1 MPVLANLLAIG
12 WEPELRGYLSVI
24 IGAVALGGSVYL
36 ILGTNLG
43 SRLGFLVT
51 LAGLFGWMAVMGAVW
66 WTYGIGLMGRLPSWE
81 PANPVA
87 IVRDASLLHQADV
100 VGEPIR
106 SQGLSAGE
114 LDAFVT
120 NALTQQGWTRLADSD
135 PARGQ
140 AIAAAE
146 DILVNQAGEFSAG
159 EFLPRAV
166 YDKGG
171 DRFPKIN
178 ETLDFLAFLHKPYYA
193 LVEVAPVV
201 PQYVEPGRAPARPI
215 VDESQPR
222 RYVVMVRDLGT
233 HRQPAAFTTLG
244 STGIFVILCW
254 MLHRRERT
262 LIANRRGDTGE
273 KGELLAAKE

>member
-51 LAGLFGWMAVMGAVW
+51 FAALFGWMAVMGAVW

-87 IVRDASLLHQADV
+87 IVRDATLLHQADAV
-100 VGEPIR
+100 ERPI
-106 SQGLSAGE
+106 STGGATGTD
-114 LDAFVT
+114 LDAVVT
-120 NALTQQGWTRLADSD
+120 AALAEQGWARLADSD

-146 DILVNQAGEFSAG
+146 DILVNQAGEFNSG
-159 EFLPRAV
+159 EFLPKAV

-171 DRFPKIN
+171 DRYPKVN
-178 ETLDFLAFLHKPYYA
+178 ETFDFLAFRHSPYYA

-201 PQYVEPGRAPARPI
+201 PQYVEPGRAPARPV
-215 VDESQPR
+215 VDNSQPR
-222 RYVVMVRDLGT
+222 RYVLMVRDMGT
-233 HRQPAAFTTLG
+233 HRQPAAFITLG
-244 STGIFVILCW
+244 SSGIFLVLCW

-262 LIANRRGDTGE
+262 LIANRRGDQA
-273 KGELLAAKE
+273 ELISAKD

>member
-1 MPVLANLLAIG
+1 MPVLANLVAIG
-12 WEPELRGYLSVI
+12 WDPELRGYLSVI

-36 ILGTNLG
+36 ILGTNIG

-51 LAGLFGWMAVMGAVW
+51 MAGLFGWMAVMGAVW
-66 WTYGIGLMGRLPSWE
+66 WTYGIGLLGRLPSWE

-87 IVRDASLLHQADV
+87 IVRDVSLLHQADAV
-100 VGEPIR
+100 EVPIPT
-106 SQGLSAGE
+106 SDLEGAE
-114 LDAFVT
+114 LKAYVSGQLG
-120 NALTQQGWTRLADSD
+120 AQGWTLLPDSD
-135 PARGQ
+135 PGRGQ

-146 DILVNQAGEFSAG
+146 DILVNQADEFNAG
-159 EFLPRAV
+159 EFLALAV

-171 DRFPKIN
+171 DRYPKIN
-178 ETLDFLAFLHKPYYA
+178 DTFDFLAFFHRPHYA

-201 PQYVEPGRAPARPI
+201 PQFVEPGRAPARPI

-222 RYVVMVRDLGT
+222 RYVLMIRDMGT

-244 STGIFVILCW
+244 STGIFLVLCW

-262 LIANRRGDTGE
+262 LIANRQAGQ
-273 KGELLAAKE
+273 GELVAAKD

>member
-12 WEPELRGYLSVI
+12 WDPELRGYLSVI

-87 IVRDASLLHQADV
+87 IVRDASLLHQTNAID
-100 VGEPIR
+100 EPIAK
-106 SQGLSAGE
+106 SDLTGADLKAYVSGE
-114 LDAFVT
+114 LGA
-120 NALTQQGWTRLADSD
+120 QGWTLLPDSD
-135 PARGQ
+135 PGRGQ

-146 DILVNQAGEFSAG
+146 DILVNQADEFNAG
-159 EFLPRAV
+159 EFLPLAV

-171 DRFPKIN
+171 DRYPKIN
-178 ETLDFLAFLHKPYYA
+178 DTLDFLAFLHRPHYA

-222 RYVVMVRDLGT
+222 RYVLMIRDMGT
-233 HRQPAAFTTLG
+233 HRQPAVFITLG
-244 STGIFVILCW
+244 STGIFLVLCW

-262 LIANRRGDTGE
+262 LIANREGQQ
-273 KGELLAAKE
+273 GELVAAKE

>member
-51 LAGLFGWMAVMGAVW
+51 FAALFGWMAVMGAVW

-87 IVRDASLLHQADV
+87 IVRDASLLHQTNAV
-100 VGEPIR
+100 EEPIAK
-106 SQGLSAGE
+106 SDLTGADLKAYVSAELGE
-114 LDAFVT
+114 
-120 NALTQQGWTRLADSD
+120 QGWTLLPDSD
-135 PARGQ
+135 PGRGQ

-146 DILVNQAGEFSAG
+146 DILVNQASEFEVGEFI
-159 EFLPRAV
+159 PVAV

-171 DRFPKIN
+171 DRYPKIN
-178 ETLDFLAFLHKPYYA
+178 ETLDFLAFLHRPHYS
-193 LVEVAPVV
+193 LVEVAPVI

-222 RYVVMVRDLGT
+222 RYVLMIRDMGT
-233 HRQPAAFTTLG
+233 HRQPAAFITLG
-244 STGIFVILCW
+244 STGIFLVLSW

-262 LIANRRGDTGE
+262 LIANRQGQQ
-273 KGELLAAKE
+273 GELIAAKE